1 MTASRAQNA
10 AAAPT
15 VAAPVHGGSSLEA
28 GVGRAALLTVGG
40 LGGLTGHPIASP
52 AALLPFL
59 VAAAGVCVALLAI
72 RRVPSLAW
80 LAAIGASYAAATLWF
95 ARARS
100 LTTDTDVLGWTAVVG
115 CASLWA
121 IATVWTAARYAAR
134 PGNRLDPIA
143 GPLALALVVWVVV
156 ACVTTVGVVLA
167 GQRAPDPA
175 FNWIDVAT
183 VPIAFFLPIPLA
195 LTLLGVLADLRA
207 GVVRARARTEPLP
220 GSNLAERLWAL
231 AVATGRELVPG
242 QAAAEEA
249 VLAAERTRLAGDLH
263 AVVLPSL
270 RRAIAE
276 AEAGGDPEAVAR
288 HLRAVDLELE
298 RLMADRWPVVLEAF
312 GLVRALE
319 DLAERLEA
327 DGSPPVTIEV
337 ERGGAG
343 DRQPAPVERAAWR
356 FAQVTLDN
364 AVRHAAASA
373 ITVSV
378 ATAPDRLH
386 LVVADD
392 GRGLSATP
400 SPQRPHGRGLPDATR
415 RAADVGA
422 TVEVRSRPT
431 NGTEATFDWSAP
443 ARR

>member
-1 MTASRAQNA
+1 VTASRAQNA

-52 AALLPFL
+52 AALLPVL

-319 DLAERLEA
+319 DLAGHDRGRA
-327 DGSPPVTIEV
+327 RRGRGSPARAGRARRLAVRPGHARQRRPACRR
-337 ERGGAG
+337 ERDHGLGRDRARPPPPGRRGRWPGTAG
-343 DRQPAPVERAAWR
+343 DAFAA
-356 FAQVTLDN
+356 
-364 AVRHAAASA
+364 
-373 ITVSV
+373 
-378 ATAPDRLH
+378 
-386 LVVADD
+386 
-392 GRGLSATP
+392 
-400 SPQRPHGRGLPDATR
+400 
-415 RAADVGA
+415 
-422 TVEVRSRPT
+422 
-431 NGTEATFDWSAP
+431 AP
-443 ARR
+443 ARPRPARCDPSGG

>member
-1 MTASRAQNA
+1 M
-10 AAAPT
+10 
-15 VAAPVHGGSSLEA
+15 
-28 GVGRAALLTVGG
+28 
-40 LGGLTGHPIASP
+40 
-52 AALLPFL
+52 
-59 VAAAGVCVALLAI
+59 CVAVLSI
-72 RRVPSLAW
+72 RRAPSLAW
-80 LAAIGASYAAATLWF
+80 LAAIVASYAASTLWF

-100 LTTDTDVLGWTAVVG
+100 LTAETDLLGWTAVVG

-121 IATVWTAARYAAR
+121 VATVWTAARYAAR

-143 GPLALALVVWVVV
+143 APIAFALVAWVVV
-156 ACVTTVGVVLA
+156 GCVTTIAVVLA
-167 GQRAPDPA
+167 GQRTPDPA

-183 VPIAFFLPIPLA
+183 VPIAIFVPIPLA
-195 LTLLGVLADLRA
+195 LTGLGALADLRA
-207 GVVRARARTEPLP
+207 GVDRARARARPFP
-220 GSNLAERLWAL
+220 GSTAAERLWAL

-249 VLAAERTRLAGDLH
+249 ALAAERTRLAGDLH

-276 AEAGGDPEAVAR
+276 AEGGGTPEAVAR
-288 HLRAVDLELE
+288 HLRTVDLELE

-312 GLVRALE
+312 GVIRALE

-364 AVRHAAASA
+364 AVRHAAARS

-378 ATAPDRLH
+378 AAEPDRLR
-386 LVVADD
+386 LVVLDD
-392 GRGLSATP
+392 GRGLPATATP
-400 SPQRPHGRGLPDATR
+400 ERPHGRGLLDSTR
-415 RAADVGA
+415 RAAEVGA
-422 TVEVRSRPT
+422 IVDVRSRPAG
-431 NGTEATFDWSAP
+431 GTEAIFAWSAP
-443 ARR
+443 VRR

>member
-1 MTASRAQNA
+1 MRDD
-10 AAAPT
+10 
-15 VAAPVHGGSSLEA
+15 G
-28 GVGRAALLTVGG
+28 
-40 LGGLTGHPIASP
+40 
-52 AALLPFL
+52 
-59 VAAAGVCVALLAI
+59 
-72 RRVPSLAW
+72 
-80 LAAIGASYAAATLWF
+80 
-95 ARARS
+95 
-100 LTTDTDVLGWTAVVG
+100 
-115 CASLWA
+115 
-121 IATVWTAARYAAR
+121 
-134 PGNRLDPIA
+134 
-143 GPLALALVVWVVV
+143 
-156 ACVTTVGVVLA
+156 GVVLA

-392 GRGLSATP
+392 GRGLPATP

>member
-1 MTASRAQNA
+1 M
-10 AAAPT
+10 
-15 VAAPVHGGSSLEA
+15 
-28 GVGRAALLTVGG
+28 
-40 LGGLTGHPIASP
+40 
-52 AALLPFL
+52 
-59 VAAAGVCVALLAI
+59 
-72 RRVPSLAW
+72 
-80 LAAIGASYAAATLWF
+80 
-95 ARARS
+95 
-100 LTTDTDVLGWTAVVG
+100 
-115 CASLWA
+115 
-121 IATVWTAARYAAR
+121 
-134 PGNRLDPIA
+134 
-143 GPLALALVVWVVV
+143 
-156 ACVTTVGVVLA
+156 
-167 GQRAPDPA
+167 
-175 FNWIDVAT
+175 
-183 VPIAFFLPIPLA
+183 
-195 LTLLGVLADLRA
+195 
-207 GVVRARARTEPLP
+207 
-220 GSNLAERLWAL
+220 
-231 AVATGRELVPG
+231 
-242 QAAAEEA
+242 
-249 VLAAERTRLAGDLH
+249 LAAERTRLAGDLH

-337 ERGGAG
+337 EHGGAG

-356 FAQVTLDN
+356 FALVTLDN

-392 GRGLSATP
+392 GRGLPATP